1 MPHPNP
7 MNRKNSAASA
17 NQSKNNPKVVGP
29 RETASRDNGSREGN
43 GPRQTE
49 TLGRV
54 QSPSFRG
61 SRVSTPQ
68 VSIVPREVFLIRGVG
83 RHKEKLTSF
92 ELALRDAEIAQFNLV
107 RVSSIF
113 PPECKVIKSSAGLS
127 KLKAGQVVHCVM
139 SEASSNEP
147 HRLMVASVGLSIPA
161 DRSTYGYLSEHHAYG
176 QTDAKAAE
184 YAEDLAAEMLATILN
199 VSDFDPDKSYNEL
212 REEWKIS
219 EKIYKTKSVT
229 QSAVG
234 DKKGWWTTVVAG
246 AIFDC

>member
-1 MPHPNP
+1 M
-7 MNRKNSAASA
+7 
-17 NQSKNNPKVVGP
+17 GF
-29 RETASRDNGSREGN
+29 RESGRHGNGSG
-43 GPRQTE
+43 GGHGSQQTE
-49 TLGRV
+49 TLGRI
-54 QSPSFRG
+54 QAASSG
-61 SRVSTPQ
+61 ASRLSTPQ

-92 ELALRDAEIAQFNLV
+92 ELALRNAEIAQFNLV

-113 PPECKVIKSSAGLS
+113 PPECKVIKSIEGLS

-161 DRSTYGYLSEHHAYG
+161 DRSMYGYLSEHHAYG